1 MKYLFSILSLL
12 ILWPGC
18 RPEEELADAY
28 GNFEAVTTIVSAEG
42 NGRLLSLKVEEGQ
55 VLQAGQ
61 LIGLIDTVQLHL
73 QRQQLSAQM
82 KVIPQKLQDAA
93 PDVAVLE
100 DQRRNLLRE
109 LERLEKL
116 VAAKAAPSKQL
127 DDLKG
132 ELVVLDQRMLAVRQ
146 KTKDV
151 NRGILSEQSP
161 IEARIASIDDQI
173 RRCYIYNPVSGTV
186 LYKLA
191 EPSEMT
197 AFGAPLY
204 KIASLDTLTLRA
216 YAGAA
221 QVQQMK
227 IGQQVMVLVDDGA
240 DGFRNLNGRI
250 SWIAAE
256 AEFTPKTIQTK
267 EERINLVYAVK
278 VEVPNADGRLK
289 IGMPAE
295 VWLDTQR
302 DFARRNPKQEDN
314 GSH

>member
-240 DGFRNLNGRI
+240 DGFRSLNGRI

>member
-1 MKYLFSILSLL
+1 MLF
-12 ILWPGC
+12 
-18 RPEEELADAY
+18 R
-28 GNFEAVTTIVSAEG
+28 
-42 NGRLLSLKVEEGQ
+42 
-55 VLQAGQ
+55 
-61 LIGLIDTVQLHL
+61 
-73 QRQQLSAQM
+73 
-82 KVIPQKLQDAA
+82 
-93 PDVAVLE
+93 
-100 DQRRNLLRE
+100 
-109 LERLEKL
+109 
-116 VAAKAAPSKQL
+116 
-127 DDLKG
+127 
-132 ELVVLDQRMLAVRQ
+132 
-146 KTKDV
+146 
-151 NRGILSEQSP
+151 
-161 IEARIASIDDQI
+161 
-173 RRCYIYNPVSGTV
+173 
-186 LYKLA
+186 
-191 EPSEMT
+191 SEMT